1 MTGVGQSVVGRYIA
15 LEGAEGCG
23 KSTHAA
29 RLARDLDAVLT
40 RETGGTRIGA
50 KIRDILHDT
59 DHTELDDKAEV
70 LLIAADRAQ
79 HLHEVLGPALLS
91 GRHVVSD
98 RSAYSSLAYQ
108 GYGRG
113 VPLEIVRGTNDW
125 ALDGMWPD
133 LVLLIDVPVGIL
145 VQRMQ
150 ERDLDRFERADDEFH
165 ARVRA
170 GFAEMAAADPK
181 RWLVVDGSGDKD
193 EVARLIRD
201 TVHDRLGI

>member
-1 MTGVGQSVVGRYIA
+1 MVLSVTGVGRYIA

-23 KSTHAA
+23 KSTHAT
-29 RLARDLDAVLT
+29 RLAEDLGAVLT

-59 DHTELDDKAEV
+59 DHTELADKAEV

-79 HLHEVLGPALLS
+79 HAEEIVRPAIDA
-91 GRHVVSD
+91 GRHVVTD

-113 VPLEIVRGTNDW
+113 VELDIVRRINDW
-125 ALDGMWPD
+125 ALSGMWPD
-133 LVLLIDVPVGIL
+133 LVLLIDVPAHIL
-145 VQRMQ
+145 VERMQ
-150 ERDLDRFERADDEFH
+150 ERDLDRFEKADDDFH

-170 GFAEMAAADPK
+170 GFAEMANADPK
-181 RWLVVDGSGDKD
+181 HWLVIDGTGSKD
-193 EVARLIRD
+193 DVAALIRA